1 MEIVY
6 LRLSDRTAPVSEGL
20 SFSTSWLA
28 QNSCCSLDSR
38 QGKLLIATAK
48 PSKNRKAT
56 SSVLNVPTELQSQ
69 RLVVQVQQIPGLQS
83 TYSCLQTA
91 RSGMALHKY
100 LLIFT
105 LQPKANS
112 PKPTSRGPGWSI
124 AECTSQQAEGE
135 PERPPFFSPSFLD
148 G

>member
-6 LRLSDRTAPVSEGL
+6 LRHSDRTAPVSEGL

-28 QNSCCSLDSR
+28 RNFCCSLDSR

-69 RLVVQVQQIPGLQS
+69 RLVIQVQQFPGLQS
-83 TYSCLQTA
+83 TYSCQQTA

-112 PKPTSRGPGWSI
+112 PKPISRGPGRSI
-124 AECTSQQAEGE
+124 AEGTSQQAEGE
-135 PERPPFFSPSFLD
+135 PEKPPFFPPSFLD